1 MTRVTE
7 DEASILAYLRHKAGE
22 RRATYV
28 AQGRRLQAQSNEAI
42 ETAWVEAFVAMCLR
56 GEEARVQDLDDLS
69 AELGLRGRPVP
80 VHRVQ
85 HVMPD
90 IEARAR
96 DAGSPSLVRA
106 FARRVRAFL
115 RDQAEP

>member
-1 MTRVTE
+1 MTRASN

-22 RRATYV
+22 RRAAYV
-28 AQGRRLQAQSNEAI
+28 AQGRRFQALSNEA
-42 ETAWVEAFVAMCLR
+42 VESGWADAFVAMCLH
-56 GEEARVQDLDDLS
+56 GEEARVQELDDLS

-80 VHRVQ
+80 AHRVQ

-96 DAGSPSLVRA
+96 DAGPPSLLGT

-115 RDQAEP
+115 REQAET